1 MKTITRTLTAI
12 VMLVAM
18 RLIFYLSNI
27 TGFAIILVFVA
38 PLLFLPL
45 LKYKDDK
52 NYHNAVKEAL
62 CSCFIATVCHVW
74 LMTYVYTDDTKNT
87 FTMLLLWFGI
97 YVAIFDKK

>member
-1 MKTITRTLTAI
+1 MKTIIRTLTAI

-27 TGFAIILVFVA
+27 TGFAIILVFVT

-45 LKYKDDK
+45 LKDKDDK

-62 CSCFIATVCHVW
+62 CSCFIAIVCHVW
-74 LMTYVYTDDTKNT
+74 LMTYMYTGDTKNT

-97 YVAIFDKK
+97 YVVIFDEK